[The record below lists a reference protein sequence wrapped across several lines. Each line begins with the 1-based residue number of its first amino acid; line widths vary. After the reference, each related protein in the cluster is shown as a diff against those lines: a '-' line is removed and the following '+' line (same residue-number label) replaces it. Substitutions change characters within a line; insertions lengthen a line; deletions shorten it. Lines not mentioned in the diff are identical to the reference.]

1 VKFLIDKVAKDLL
14 AKMQAYPDYIAGQ
27 LFTPLT
33 RYASA
38 GCAFAID
45 NGSFSRFDGR
55 GFARMIQREEPN
67 RDKCLFVTVPD
78 VVGNARRTMEIWQRR
93 HKFVQHWPMALVA
106 QDGIEDMDIPWD
118 DMKAIFIGGR
128 DPWKDSQA
136 SLDIVKTAK
145 IFGIHVHV
153 GRVNTERRFRL
164 FHDAGADTCDG
175 SGVARYDHMLEAIAA
190 GMEAN
195 PDPTLFDCEEAA

>member
-1 VKFLIDKVAKDLL
+1 MKFLIDKVAKDVL
-14 AKMQAYPDYIAGQ
+14 AKMGSYPDYIAGQ
-27 LFTPLT
+27 LLTPLT

-38 GCAFAID
+38 GCTFAID
-45 NGSFSRFDGR
+45 NGSFSRFDAR
-55 GFARMIQREEPN
+55 GFTRMIQREESN
-67 RDKCLFVTVPD
+67 QDKCLFVAVPD
-78 VVGNARRTMEIWQRR
+78 VVGNARRTMEIWHRR

-136 SLDIVKTAK
+136 ALDIVKTAK
-145 IFGIHVHV
+145 VLGVHVHV

-164 FHDAGADTCDG
+164 FDEAGADTCDG
-175 SGVARYDHMLEAIAA
+175 SGVARYDHMLEAITA

-195 PDPTLFDCEEAA
+195 PQSTLFECEEVA